1 MPNKFFDRNWW
12 KDFVVAILATT
23 VSIVLT
29 FGTSKLIEHNNQKK
43 ERRLTALMVMSSIE
57 SFARSIDESA
67 EVWDRLDS
75 VAVWLLRM
83 PIEEVERLGE
93 EPFEDAVNEVF
104 QAPIIRHDQT
114 AETIFSSNIDTW
126 KNMGNF
132 QFVDNVGACFSQ
144 MNWIEGKI
152 NEEAVAYTENQA
164 RIFNHFSD
172 YPGKTF
178 TEKLLR
184 DEVARKQLQMPNS
197 FKAWLAYC
205 SDNLRR
211 MNRKNMKLIGIPE
224 EEVLAF
230 TDARAEVAVEEEPL
244 PDYSDFM
251 KPHPDKESIDSNLDY
266 ARQLDSLLSATPVPS
281 R

>member
-29 FGTSKLIEHNNQKK
+29 FGTGKLVERNNQKK

-75 VAVWLLRM
+75 IAVWLLRL

-93 EPFEDAVNEVF
+93 EPFKDAVSEVF

-144 MNWIEGKI
+144 MNWVEEKI
-152 NEEAVAYTENQA
+152 NEESVKYTENQA
-164 RIFNHFSD
+164 RIFNNFSD

-184 DEVARKQLQMPNS
+184 DEQARQQLLMPNS

-230 TDARAEVAVEEEPL
+230 TDARADVAVDDEPA
-244 PDYSDFM
+244 PDYSSFM

-266 ARQLDSLLSATPVPS
+266 ARQLDSLLNQN
-281 R
+281 

>member
-1 MPNKFFDRNWW
+1 MSNKFFDRNWW

-23 VSIVLT
+23 VSIILT
-29 FGTSKLIEHNNQKK
+29 FGTGKLVERNNQKK

-67 EVWDRLDS
+67 AVWDRLDS

-104 QAPIIRHDQT
+104 QAPIIRHDKT

-132 QFVDNVGACFSQ
+132 QFVDNVGACFSL
-144 MNWIEGKI
+144 MNWIEEKI
-152 NEEAVAYTENQA
+152 NNDAVGYTEHQA
-164 RIFNHFSD
+164 RIFNNFSD
-172 YPGKTF
+172 YPGKNF

-184 DEVARKQLQMPNS
+184 DEPSRKQLQMPNS

-211 MNRKNMKLIGIPE
+211 MNRKNMKLIGISE
-224 EEVLAF
+224 KEVLAF
-230 TDARAEVAVEEEPL
+230 TDSRADVAVEDEPE
-244 PDYSDFM
+244 PDYSVFM

-266 ARQLDSLLSATPVPS
+266 ARQLDSLLKQH
-281 R
+281 

>member
-1 MPNKFFDRNWW
+1 MPDKFFDRNWW

-57 SFARSIDESA
+57 SFARSVDESA

-75 VAVWLLRM
+75 VAVWLLRL
-83 PIEEVERLGE
+83 PLDEVERLGE
-93 EPFEDAVNEVF
+93 EPFQDAVKEVF

-152 NEEAVAYTENQA
+152 NEEAIAYTDNQA

-184 DEVARKQLQMPNS
+184 DELARKQLQMPNS
-197 FKAWLAYC
+197 FKSWLAYC

-211 MNRKNMKLIGIPE
+211 MTRKNMKLIGIPE

-230 TDARAEVAVEEEPL
+230 TDARAEVAIEEEAM

-251 KPHPDKESIDSNLDY
+251 KPHPDKESIDANLDY
-266 ARQLDSLLSATPVPS
+266 ARQLDSLLKQK
-281 R
+281 

>member
-1 MPNKFFDRNWW
+1 MPDKFFDRNWW
-12 KDFVVAILATT
+12 KDFLVAILATT

-57 SFARSIDESA
+57 SFARSLDESA

-75 VAVWLLRM
+75 VAVWLLRL
-83 PIEEVERLGE
+83 PLDEVERLGE
-93 EPFEDAVNEVF
+93 EPFNDAVNEVF

-152 NEEAVAYTENQA
+152 NEEAVAYSENQS

-184 DEVARKQLQMPNS
+184 DEQARKQLQMPNS

-230 TDARAEVAVEEEPL
+230 TDARAELAIEEETM

-251 KPHPDKESIDSNLDY
+251 KPHPDKESIDANLDY
-266 ARQLDSLLSATPVPS
+266 ARKLDTLLKQK
-281 R
+281 

>member
-1 MPNKFFDRNWW
+1 MPNTFFDRNWW
-12 KDFVVAILATT
+12 KEFVVAILATT

-29 FGTSKLIEHNNQKK
+29 FGTSKLIELNNQKK

-67 EVWDRLDS
+67 AVWDRLDS

-144 MNWIEGKI
+144 MNWIEEKI
-152 NEEAVAYTENQA
+152 NKDALEYAGYQE
-164 RIFNHFSD
+164 RIFNHYSD
-172 YPGKTF
+172 YPGNTF

-184 DEVARKQLQMPNS
+184 DGPTRKQMQMPNS

-230 TDARAEVAVEEEPL
+230 TDARADVAVDEEPE
-244 PDYSDFM
+244 PDYSEFM
-251 KPHPDKESIDSNLDY
+251 KPHPDKESIDSSLDY
-266 ARQLDSLLSATPVPS
+266 ALQLE
-281 R
+281 RYR

>member
-29 FGTSKLIEHNNQKK
+29 FGTSKLVERNNQRK

-57 SFARSIDESA
+57 SFARSIDETT
-67 EVWDRLDS
+67 EIWDRLDS
-75 VAVWLLRM
+75 VAVWLLRL

-93 EPFEDAVNEVF
+93 EPFQDAVNEVF

-144 MNWIEGKI
+144 MNWIEEKI
-152 NEEAVAYTENQA
+152 NQDSVEYTEHQA

-184 DEVARKQLQMPNS
+184 DELARRQLQMPNS
-197 FKAWLAYC
+197 YKAWLAYC

-230 TDARAEVAVEEEPL
+230 TDARAEVAVEEEAMPV
-244 PDYSDFM
+244 PSDFM
-251 KPHPDKESIDSNLDY
+251 KPHPDKESIDANLDY
-266 ARQLDSLLSATPVPS
+266 ARQLDSLLKQH
-281 R
+281 

>member
-1 MPNKFFDRNWW
+1 MSNKFFDRNWW

-23 VSIVLT
+23 VSIILT
-29 FGTSKLIEHNNQKK
+29 FGTGKLVERNNQKK

-67 EVWDRLDS
+67 AVWDRLDS

-104 QAPIIRHDQT
+104 QAPIIRHDKT

-132 QFVDNVGACFSQ
+132 QFVDNVGACFSL
-144 MNWIEGKI
+144 MNWIEEKI
-152 NEEAVAYTENQA
+152 NNDAVGYTEHQA

-172 YPGKTF
+172 YPGKNF

-184 DEVARKQLQMPNS
+184 DEPSRKQLQMPNS

-211 MNRKNMKLIGIPE
+211 MNRKHMKLIGISE
-224 EEVLAF
+224 KEVLAF
-230 TDARAEVAVEEEPL
+230 TDSRADVAVEDEPE
-244 PDYSDFM
+244 PDYSVFM

-266 ARQLDSLLSATPVPS
+266 ARQLDSLLKQH
-281 R
+281 

>member
-1 MPNKFFDRNWW
+1 MPNTFFDRNWW

-29 FGTSKLIEHNNQKK
+29 FGTSKLVERNNQKK

-93 EPFEDAVNEVF
+93 EPFKDAVYEVF

-144 MNWIEGKI
+144 MDWIEGKI
-152 NEEAVAYTENQA
+152 NEEAVEYTEHQA
-164 RIFNHFSD
+164 RIFNNYSD

-184 DEVARKQLQMPNS
+184 DELARKQLQMPNS

-230 TDARAEVAVEEEPL
+230 TDARADVAEDVGPM
-244 PDYSDFM
+244 PDYSEFM
-251 KPHPDKESIDSNLDY
+251 KPHPTKESIDSNLDY
-266 ARQLDSLLSATPVPS
+266 ARQLASYLAQ
-281 R
+281 